1 MIDIILSVL
10 KENNINEYIVSKT
23 IEESIELYL
32 IKKDLDMNRKKN
44 ITQYEVK
51 LFKEFSEGDIRYKG
65 DSRIKIYESMDK
77 HEIEEVIKSASYAA
91 SFVKNKI
98 YKLPK
103 GYFGEK
109 KIKES
114 KLLNLS
120 LEDIALKVKN
130 ALYKYDNFEKGFI
143 NSSEI
148 FVTKIDKRIIS
159 SNGTDASYIR
169 CSING
174 EFITQW
180 IEKQDVEIY
189 NSFNYDELLEEDLAL
204 KAKEAIIITGYR
216 ARSENAPKN
225 GIYYVIL
232 VEDSVKEFFK
242 YYSEN
247 ALTEMVYQ
255 KYSNFNV
262 NDKVQGR
269 KIKGDKLNITLTSI
283 VPFSNEG
290 IELKDRVLI
299 EDGVLKTFYGSYK
312 FADYLGVEPVGDYK
326 AVKIKGGKT
335 SEDDMFEENNLKIL
349 RFSDFQMDTLT
360 GDFSGEI
367 RLALLKCGD
376 KFIPLTGGSLSA
388 NIKDVQEK
396 LSLSKE
402 LQEDGA
408 NEMPSQIKLKNVKI
422 AGL

>member
-1 MIDIILSVL
+1 
-10 KENNINEYIVSKT
+10 
-23 IEESIELYL
+23 
-32 IKKDLDMNRKKN
+32 
-44 ITQYEVK
+44 
-51 LFKEFSEGDIRYKG
+51 
-65 DSRIKIYESMDK
+65 
-77 HEIEEVIKSASYAA
+77 
-91 SFVKNKI
+91 
-98 YKLPK
+98 
-103 GYFGEK
+103 
-109 KIKES
+109 
-114 KLLNLS
+114 
-120 LEDIALKVKN
+120 
-130 ALYKYDNFEKGFI
+130 
-143 NSSEI
+143 
-148 FVTKIDKRIIS
+148 
-159 SNGTDASYIR
+159 
-169 CSING
+169 
-174 EFITQW
+174 
-180 IEKQDVEIY
+180 
-189 NSFNYDELLEEDLAL
+189 
-204 KAKEAIIITGYR
+204 
-216 ARSENAPKN
+216 
-225 GIYYVIL
+225 
-232 VEDSVKEFFK
+232 
-242 YYSEN
+242 
-247 ALTEMVYQ
+247 MVYQ

>member
-1 MIDIILSVL
+1 MLDLILSVL
-10 KENNINEYIVSKT
+10 KENNIKEYIVSKT
-23 IEESIELYL
+23 IKESVELYL

-44 ITQYEVK
+44 ITQYEVN
-51 LFKEFSEGDIRYKG
+51 LFKEFSEGGITYKG
-65 DSRIKIYESMDK
+65 DSKIKIYESMDK
-77 HEIEEVIKSASYAA
+77 KEIEEAIKGASYAA
-91 SFVKNKI
+91 AFVKNKT

-109 KIKES
+109 KVKES
-114 KLLNLS
+114 NLLNLS

-148 FVTKIDKRIIS
+148 FVTKIDKRIVS
-159 SNGTDASYIR
+159 SNGTDASYVK

-180 IEKQDVEIY
+180 IGNQDVEIY

-204 KAKEAIIITGYR
+204 KAKEAIINTGYR
-216 ARSENAPKN
+216 AQSENAPKN
-225 GIYYVIL
+225 GVYDVIL

-255 KYSNFNV
+255 KYSSFNV
-262 NDKVQGR
+262 NDNVQG
-269 KIKGDKLNITLTSI
+269 KEIKGDKLNITLTSS

-299 EDGVLKTFYGSYK
+299 EDGVLKTFYGSSK
-312 FADYLGVEPVGDYK
+312 FADYLGVEPIGDYE

-349 RFSDFQMDTLT
+349 RFSDFQMDSLT

-367 RLALLKCGD
+367 RLALLKSGN
-376 KFIPLTGGSLSA
+376 KIIPLTGGSLSA
-388 NIKDVQEK
+388 NIKDVQGE
-396 LSLSKE
+396 LSLSKD
-402 LQEDGA
+402 LQVDGA
-408 NEMPSQIKLKNVKI
+408 NEMPSQIKLKNIKI
-422 AGL
+422 AGM